1 MALNTTPGAQDADSY
16 VSVEDCAEY
25 AAKKGLAFPAS
36 PIGPAEQALR
46 RATEWLDS
54 TYRIRFPGA
63 ATDVWQSLEWPRVGV
78 IYRGQPLDEDT
89 IPRQI
94 IEATCEAAVRE
105 MAEPGSLAPDL
116 ERGGAVKR
124 LKAGSVEIEYADSA
138 DLTTTFATIDGLLN
152 GLLLPAKG
160 KTATSF
166 VARA

>member
-1 MALNTTPGAQDADSY
+1 MSLITTPGAQDADSY
-16 VSVEDCAEY
+16 ATIEEIAVY
-25 AAKKGLAFPAS
+25 AQKKGLSFPIS
-36 PIGPAEQALR
+36 PSEPAEQAAR
-46 RATEWLDS
+46 RATTWLDA
-54 TYRIRFPGA
+54 TYRSRFPGA
-63 ATDVWQSLEWPRVGV
+63 ATDVWQALEFPRAGV

-94 IEATCEAAVRE
+94 IEATCEAAIRE

-124 LKAGSVEIEYADSA
+124 LKAGSVEVEYTDGA
-138 DLTTTFATIDGLLN
+138 DLTTTFTTIDGLLS

-166 VARA
+166 VGRA

>member
-16 VSVEDCAEY
+16 VSVEDAATY
-25 AAKKGLAFPAS
+25 AAKKGLSFPAS
-36 PIGPAEQALR
+36 PIEPAEQALR
-46 RATEWLDS
+46 RATAWLDN

-63 ATDVWQSLEWPRVGV
+63 ATDVWQALEFPRVGV
-78 IYRGQPLDEDT
+78 IYRGQPLDDDV

-94 IEATCEAAVRE
+94 KEAAIEAAVRE

-124 LKAGSVEIEYADSA
+124 LKAGSVEIEYSDSA
-138 DLTTTFATIDGLLN
+138 DLTTTFTTIDGLLS